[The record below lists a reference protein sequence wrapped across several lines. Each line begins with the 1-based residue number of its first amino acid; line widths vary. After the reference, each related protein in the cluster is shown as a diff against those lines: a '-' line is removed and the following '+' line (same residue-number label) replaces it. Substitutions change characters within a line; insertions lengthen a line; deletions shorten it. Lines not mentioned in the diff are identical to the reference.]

1 MIGPSELL
9 AFMSTLRAVA
19 VSISLLSNAS
29 VQPGSAGQ
37 SIRLSPSLS
46 TLSEHWGGGDGGGGG
61 GGGVGHDSL
70 DPAGGTSQ
78 THVGVAPH
86 PVQVYFTG
94 SPDHTHKPPLSKSAY
109 SYE

>member
-1 MIGPSELL
+1 
-9 AFMSTLRAVA
+9 MSTLRAVA

-61 GGGVGHDSL
+61 GGGGGGAGHEFL
-70 DPAGGTSQ
+70 DPAGGTAQ
-78 THVGVAPH
+78 THVGAAPH
-86 PVQVYFTG
+86 PVQEYATG
-94 SPDHTHKPPLSKSAY
+94 SPVHVHVPPLSKSAQ
-109 SYE
+109 EAV